1 MRERKQLVLG
11 VKDVVDYLDEEEHEL
26 DDELPTEPMKVNM
39 GPSHP
44 ATHGTVRIVLTVE
57 GETVKEGDV
66 QVGYLHRCFE
76 KESEHATWTQV
87 FPYTDRLNY
96 VSPML
101 NNVGYALAVEKLIG
115 VVDRIPER
123 AQYIRVIV
131 GELSRI
137 TDHLTCC
144 AAGAMELGAMTIF
157 FWAIKGREWIWELL
171 EEISGAR
178 LTHSYVRIGGVAY
191 DIPPGWIEK
200 VTALFPKLEGI
211 LKDLEAATLENK
223 IFRDRMDGT
232 GTITQEQALS
242 YGWTGPCLRSTG
254 IPYDVRVAHPYLVY
268 DRFDFEVPVG
278 AKGDN
283 FDRYIVRLQEIRQS
297 MSIIKQAFAQ
307 LPGGPVVLDDPRI
320 VLPPKQEVYNTIEG
334 MISHFKLIVDGI
346 KVPAGEVYSYTEG
359 GNGELG
365 FYLVS
370 DGTGRPYKCRVR
382 PPCFCIVSA
391 LPEMIKDRPLAD
403 IIPTFDMMN
412 MIGGE
417 CDR

>member
-1 MRERKQLVLG
+1 MVREPKKVVLG
-11 VKDVVDYLDEEEHEL
+11 VKDVQDYLDEDP
-26 DDELPTEPMKVNM
+26 DDAELPTEPMTLNM

-44 ATHGTVRIVLTVE
+44 SMHGTVRIVLTVE
-57 GETVKEGDV
+57 GETVKDGDV
-66 QVGYLHRCFE
+66 QIGYLHRCFE

-115 VVDRIPER
+115 VVERIPER

-131 GELSRI
+131 GEMARI
-137 TDHLTCC
+137 SDHLTAT

-157 FWAIKGREWIWELL
+157 FWAIKGREWLWELL
-171 EEISGAR
+171 EELSGAR

-191 DIPPGWIEK
+191 DLTPGFGEK
-200 VTALFPKLEGI
+200 LRALFPKIEKI
-211 LKDLEAATLENK
+211 LKDIGDATLENK

-232 GTITQEQALS
+232 GLISQENALS
-242 YGWTGPCLRSTG
+242 YGWTGVSLRSTG
-254 IPYDVRVAHPYLVY
+254 IPYDVRKDHPYLVY
-268 DRFDFEVPVG
+268 DRFDFDVPIG
-278 AKGDN
+278 SKGDN
-283 FDRYIVRLQEIRQS
+283 FDRFILRIEEIHQS
-297 MSIIKQAFAQ
+297 IRILTQALDQIPA
-307 LPGGPVVLDDPRI
+307 GPVVLDDPRI
-320 VLPPKQEVYNTIEG
+320 ILPPKQEVYNSIEG
-334 MISHFKLIVDGI
+334 MIGHFKLIVDGI
-346 KVPAGEVYSYTEG
+346 KVPPGEVYSYTEG

-382 PPCFCIVSA
+382 PPCFCIVAA

-403 IIPTFDMMN
+403 IVPTFDMMN

>member
-1 MRERKQLVLG
+1 MVLG
-11 VKDVVDYLDEEEHEL
+11 VRDVEDFSDDNTDE
-26 DDELPTEPMKVNM
+26 ELPTEPMHLNM

-44 ATHGTVRIVLTVE
+44 AMHGTVRIVLTVE

-101 NNVGYALAVEKLIG
+101 NNVGYALAVEKLLGI
-115 VVDRIPER
+115 VERIPER

-137 TDHLTCC
+137 SDHLTCC

-157 FWAIKGREWIWELL
+157 FWAIKARERIYELL
-171 EEISGAR
+171 EELSGAR
-178 LTHSYVRIGGVAY
+178 LTHSYVRIGGVSY
-191 DIPPGWIEK
+191 DLMPDFPEK
-200 VTALFPKLEGI
+200 LRAIFPLVDKTI
-211 LKDLEAATLENK
+211 ADISDTTLENK

-232 GTITQEQALS
+232 GQISQEMAIQ
-242 YGWTGPCLRSTG
+242 YGWTGPALRSTG
-254 IPYDVRVAHPYLVY
+254 IAYDVRVAHPYLVY

-278 AKGDN
+278 SKGDN
-283 FDRYIVRLQEIRQS
+283 FDRFIVRLEEIRQS
-297 MSIIKQAFAQ
+297 MRILKQAIEQIPA
-307 LPGGPVVLDDPRI
+307 GPVVLDDPRI
-320 VLPPKQEVYNTIEG
+320 ILPPKSEVYNTIEG
-334 MISHFKLIVDGI
+334 MIGHFKLIIDGI
-346 KVPAGEVYSYTEG
+346 KVPPGEVYSYTEG

-365 FYLVS
+365 FYIVS

-391 LPEMIKDRPLAD
+391 LPEMIKDKPIAD
-403 IIPTFDMMN
+403 IVPTFDMMN

>member
-1 MRERKQLVLG
+1 VAETRKLVLG
-11 VKDVVDYLDEEEHEL
+11 IQDVEDLSREALEE
-26 DDELPTEPMKVNM
+26 ELPTEPMTLNM

-44 ATHGTVRIVLTVE
+44 AMHGTVRIVLSVE

-101 NNVGYALAVEKLIG
+101 NNVGYALAVEKLLGI
-115 VVDRIPER
+115 VERIPER
-123 AQYIRVIV
+123 AQYIRVLV
-131 GELSRI
+131 GEISRI
-137 TDHLTCC
+137 TDHLTCA

-157 FWAIKGREWIWELL
+157 FWAVKAREKLYELL
-171 EEISGAR
+171 EELSGAR

-191 DIPPGWIEK
+191 DLTPDFPEK
-200 VTALFPKLEGI
+200 LRALFPLIEKTLADI
-211 LKDLEAATLENK
+211 SDVTLENK

-232 GTITQEQALS
+232 GLISQEQALA
-242 YGWTGPCLRSTG
+242 YGWTGPALRSTG
-254 IPYDVRVAHPYLVY
+254 IAYDVRVQHPYLVY

-278 AKGDN
+278 SHGDN
-283 FDRYIVRLQEIRQS
+283 FDRFIVRIEEIRQS
-297 MSIIKQAFAQ
+297 VRILEQALQQIPA
-307 LPGGPVVLDDPRI
+307 GPVVLDDPRI
-320 VLPPKQEVYNTIEG
+320 ILPPKAEVYNTIEG
-334 MISHFKLIVDGI
+334 MIGHFKLIVDGI
-346 KVPAGEVYSYTEG
+346 KVPPGEVYSYTEG

-365 FYLVS
+365 FYIVS

-382 PPCFCIVSA
+382 PPCFAIVSA
-391 LPEMIKDRPLAD
+391 LPELIKNNPIAD
-403 IIPTFDMMN
+403 IVPTFDMMN